1 MDNCNI
7 WGIHNWRYNTNTM
20 TNGLLNEEPD
30 WIVLQVMKRMSDRS
44 AEGIKKYN
52 CTMMRDDVSTIEWI
66 DHAIEESLDHA
77 VYLERL
83 KYDLSNGGRNESA
96 N

>member
-1 MDNCNI
+1 
-7 WGIHNWRYNTNTM
+7 
-20 TNGLLNEEPD
+20 
-30 WIVLQVMKRMSDRS
+30 
-44 AEGIKKYN
+44 
-52 CTMMRDDVSTIEWI
+52 MMRDDVSTIEWI
-66 DHAIEESLDHA
+66 DHAIVESLDHA